1 MNAAHTFDIESLGER
16 QLAEKSLVRT
26 VQYWRLVNGANL
38 QPAEEQDWNTIL
50 KNAYGDPKTHLVLN
64 KVVSGKVFTLQP
76 EDDWDEFLRPSSMN
90 GLKQVDDG
98 TVYALVASTDKDH
111 LPSQAKRGTGEQKA
125 VTVDKG
131 YTPVDNLF
139 IWFLPFG
146 NIMAVLQESV
156 SSARPKAIA
165 TWLTHIMRAQ
175 GNLPQHNFQWTAEP
189 VVDPDKKRFLDNA
202 KRLRRIEIGGT
213 VKQSVNGPLRDLLMG
228 PTYEGTYEIELKVR
242 HVKKNNRQSYAS
254 DTRDMMDWFEETFG
268 GHLGEL
274 DKAKVVVDRD
284 PGDHIPQGEID
295 LISQRITR
303 KRSIE
308 VGKRGQA
315 ILASSAVSEIVKAY
329 IQDFDELAKLR

>member
-1 MNAAHTFDIESLGER
+1 MV
-16 QLAEKSLVRT
+16 EKNLVRT

-38 QPAEEQDWNTIL
+38 QPADEQDWTTIL
-50 KNAYGDPKTHLVLN
+50 KNAYGSPITHQVLN
-64 KVVSGKVFTLQP
+64 KEVSGKVFTLQP
-76 EDDWDEFLRPSSMN
+76 EDEWDDFLEPTSMN
-90 GLKQVDDG
+90 GLRQINDG
-98 TVYALVASTDKDH
+98 AVYALVASTDKDH

-165 TWLTHIMRAQ
+165 SWLTHIMRTQ

-189 VVDPDKKRFLDNA
+189 VVDPDKKRFLDQA
-202 KRLRRIEIGGT
+202 KRLRRMEIGGT
-213 VKQSVNGPLRDLLMG
+213 VTQSATGPLRELFVG
-228 PTYEGTYEIELKVR
+228 PQFEGTYEIELKVR
-242 HVKKNNRQSYAS
+242 HVKKNNKASYAS
-254 DTRDMMDWFEETFG
+254 DTREMMDWFEGMFG
-268 GHLGEL
+268 DHLGEL

-284 PGDHIPQGEID
+284 PGDHIPKGEID

-303 KRSIE
+303 KRTIQ
-308 VGKRGQA
+308 VGQRGQA

-329 IQDFDELAKLR
+329 IQDFEELAKLR